1 MNMKRFAIRGLIVLA
16 VVVALCMFFS
26 GTIRTI
32 TTPKVKLYS
41 PKQGKLE
48 QTVELTAKT
57 VFPESKPVTLPGA
70 KDLTLNIASVK
81 VGAGYE
87 VEEGDLLFTASIAD
101 YDKNV
106 QTLRD
111 SYDQT
116 NRELMELEQKNK
128 GVRLRQIE
136 LDWREAYC
144 TLSSC
149 QDKELESRIAMET
162 LLRVEGLSLNEDG
175 TLPEGA
181 SEELTAAFEK
191 NAGDREALSQAEEAM
206 ALAERYN
213 IDENVRSYITGKLAL
228 EEKLADCEQQ
238 LLNLSVMQVQVQR
251 VTAPEDGFITEINV
265 KAGETFD
272 ANTAAYSFCPAE
284 EMPVLRVDTEDST
297 LTISKGTEVTFE
309 GAKGSEL
316 ESEVIATGVT
326 PEGRKYADVELTKK
340 LLKGVGGSSAIA
352 DTETTI
358 KIFYKAKQSTTLL
371 PSSAVRG
378 SGEDRYVY
386 VAREQQSAFGTKSL
400 VIAKLEV
407 TVLAEV
413 EGVCSIS
420 DEISWEQVAYMEDR
434 AISEGTTVMEYVN

>member
-149 QDKELESRIAMET
+149 QDKELESRIEMET

-191 NAGDREALSQAEEAM
+191 NASDREALSQAEEAM

-213 IDENVRSYITGKLAL
+213 IDENVRTYITEKLAL

>member
-149 QDKELESRIAMET
+149 QDKELESRIEMET

-213 IDENVRSYITGKLAL
+213 IDENVRTYITEKLAL

-251 VTAPEDGFITEINV
+251 VTAPADGFITEINV

>member
-191 NAGDREALSQAEEAM
+191 NAEDREALSQAEEAM

-213 IDENVRSYITGKLAL
+213 IDENVRTYITEKLAL

-251 VTAPEDGFITEINV
+251 VTAPADGFITEINV

>member
-1 MNMKRFAIRGLIVLA
+1 MKRFAIRGLIVLA

-111 SYDQT
+111 TYDQT

-149 QDKELESRIAMET
+149 QDKELESRIEMET

-213 IDENVRSYITGKLAL
+213 IDENVRSYITGKLSL

>member
-149 QDKELESRIAMET
+149 QDKELESRIEMET

-213 IDENVRSYITGKLAL
+213 IDENVRSYITGKLSL

>member
-149 QDKELESRIAMET
+149 QDKELESRIEMET

-213 IDENVRSYITGKLAL
+213 IDENVRTYITEKLAL

>member
-1 MNMKRFAIRGLIVLA
+1 MKRFAIRGLIVLA

-149 QDKELESRIAMET
+149 QDKELESRIEMET

-191 NAGDREALSQAEEAM
+191 NASDREALSQAEEAM

-213 IDENVRSYITGKLAL
+213 IDENVRTYITEKLAL

-413 EGVCSIS
+413 EGVCCSIS

>member
-1 MNMKRFAIRGLIVLA
+1 MKRFAIRGLIVLA

-111 SYDQT
+111 SYNQT

-149 QDKELESRIAMET
+149 QDKELESRIEMET

-191 NAGDREALSQAEEAM
+191 NASDREALSQAEEAM

-213 IDENVRSYITGKLAL
+213 IDENVRTYIT
-228 EEKLADCEQQ
+228 
-238 LLNLSVMQVQVQR
+238 
-251 VTAPEDGFITEINV
+251 
-265 KAGETFD
+265 
-272 ANTAAYSFCPAE
+272 
-284 EMPVLRVDTEDST
+284 
-297 LTISKGTEVTFE
+297 
-309 GAKGSEL
+309 
-316 ESEVIATGVT
+316 
-326 PEGRKYADVELTKK
+326 
-340 LLKGVGGSSAIA
+340 
-352 DTETTI
+352 
-358 KIFYKAKQSTTLL
+358 
-371 PSSAVRG
+371 
-378 SGEDRYVY
+378 
-386 VAREQQSAFGTKSL
+386 
-400 VIAKLEV
+400 
-407 TVLAEV
+407 
-413 EGVCSIS
+413 
-420 DEISWEQVAYMEDR
+420 
-434 AISEGTTVMEYVN
+434 

>member
-111 SYDQT
+111 TYDQT

-149 QDKELESRIAMET
+149 QDKELESRIEMET

-213 IDENVRSYITGKLAL
+213 IDENVRTYITEKLAL

-251 VTAPEDGFITEINV
+251 VTAPADGFITEINV

>member
-136 LDWREAYC
+136 LDWREAYS

-213 IDENVRSYITGKLAL
+213 IDENVRSYITGKLSL

-251 VTAPEDGFITEINV
+251 VTAPADGFITEINV

-272 ANTAAYSFCPAE
+272 ANTAAYFFCPAE

>member
-149 QDKELESRIAMET
+149 QDKELESRIEMET

-213 IDENVRSYITGKLAL
+213 IDENVRSYITGKLSL

-251 VTAPEDGFITEINV
+251 VTAPADGFITEINV

>member
-1 MNMKRFAIRGLIVLA
+1 
-16 VVVALCMFFS
+16 
-26 GTIRTI
+26 
-32 TTPKVKLYS
+32 
-41 PKQGKLE
+41 
-48 QTVELTAKT
+48 
-57 VFPESKPVTLPGA
+57 
-70 KDLTLNIASVK
+70 
-81 VGAGYE
+81 
-87 VEEGDLLFTASIAD
+87 
-101 YDKNV
+101 
-106 QTLRD
+106 
-111 SYDQT
+111 
-116 NRELMELEQKNK
+116 
-128 GVRLRQIE
+128 
-136 LDWREAYC
+136 
-144 TLSSC
+144 
-149 QDKELESRIAMET
+149 
-162 LLRVEGLSLNEDG
+162 
-175 TLPEGA
+175 
-181 SEELTAAFEK
+181 
-191 NAGDREALSQAEEAM
+191 M

-213 IDENVRSYITGKLAL
+213 IDENVRTYITEKLAL

-251 VTAPEDGFITEINV
+251 VTAPADGFITEINV

-284 EMPVLRVDTEDST
+284 EMPVLRMDTEDST